1 MPGWD
6 GYRAT
11 QEIRADER
19 FNDLPILAMT
29 ANVLAS
35 DKRKCFDA
43 GMNGHIGKPFEL
55 TQLVQEILSLAR
67 KPKLLLTHRIASE
80 RATQSNN
87 NIHAGATSSKEVS
100 QILVLLKNKTKVNVE
115 DSLTRFAGSEDLYI
129 QSLSL
134 FVKDLETYI
143 DGLTVSDD
151 ELSFA
156 RVKPIFHTLKGTAG
170 LLGFSDLADL
180 ATECDQLASM
190 LVAKEVS
197 LDPLLS
203 LIKYMQNTKQIIES
217 VFEQNNNE
225 LIATSSLGA
234 VVSSIKLE
242 QLKQLK
248 TALKRSNMQA
258 VELYAELHSGF
269 VTLSPDKAEQ
279 LNESIGKLDFK
290 TALTLLNKIEQQ
302 YSEFIHG

>member
-1 MPGWD
+1 M
-6 GYRAT
+6 
-11 QEIRADER
+11 
-19 FNDLPILAMT
+19 
-29 ANVLAS
+29 
-35 DKRKCFDA
+35 
-43 GMNGHIGKPFEL
+43 
-55 TQLVQEILSLAR
+55 
-67 KPKLLLTHRIASE
+67 
-80 RATQSNN
+80 
-87 NIHAGATSSKEVS
+87 
-100 QILVLLKNKTKVNVE
+100 
-115 DSLTRFAGSEDLYI
+115 
-129 QSLSL
+129 SL